1 MGTAGAGGWVEGFTC
16 PVGAV
21 QGGSSVVA
29 LVLKEAKAVGHTAVS
44 QEGVVSG
51 RRAIK
56 ALATIDSFS
65 F

>member
-1 MGTAGAGGWVEGFTC
+1 M
-16 PVGAV
+16 
-21 QGGSSVVA
+21 VA

-51 RRAIK
+51 HRAIK